1 MLVRNGL
8 ADLAYKAWS
17 GDKSCYVVASIH
29 SDSTRLP
36 GELLRY
42 ALCSR
47 VVMETLDRKMKKRLA
62 V

>member
-1 MLVRNGL
+1 MPVRNGL

-17 GDKSCYVVASIH
+17 GDRSCYVVASIP

-47 VVMETLDRKMKKRLA
+47 VVGDSA
-62 V
+62 D